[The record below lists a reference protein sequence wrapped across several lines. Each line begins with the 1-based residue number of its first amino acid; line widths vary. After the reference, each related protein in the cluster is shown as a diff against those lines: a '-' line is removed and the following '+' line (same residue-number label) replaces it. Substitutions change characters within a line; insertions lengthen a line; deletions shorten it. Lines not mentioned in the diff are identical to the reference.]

1 MAPRLPDFREREVE
15 SNPYPLLLLQTPGPS
30 KYNFAS
36 DEAAGGDGGG
46 YEDMIDEAIEDEYQ
60 VNEQSFNPAQYN
72 HQQQQQRQ
80 TG

>member
-1 MAPRLPDFREREVE
+1 MGRGLPLFKKSTTD
-15 SNPYPLLLLQTPGPS
+15 PLPLLQTPGPS

-36 DEAAGGDGGG
+36 DEVAGGDGGG

-72 HQQQQQRQ
+72 QQQQQQPQ